1 MAVRDRNLFAWQAYV
16 ITMSFVSV
24 GLLLGM
30 FFLWRSYSDLNKRLD
45 DKSAELATAS
55 TAFATSEARVDRL
68 LSMVGVGGK
77 TENELNEDA
86 AKFASDEK
94 LGPVEKEFAQMM
106 KLFAPGVTG
115 GSERNLMKLPKYLI
129 DTVRLRNE
137 DIDKARERETQ
148 LLAETTATLQRETK
162 ARETAEAAQ
171 KAAEADLAATR
182 AQNAE
187 AIKTLNGE
195 KQLVLESF
203 DSYKRTRDTD
213 VAKLSSDNGK
223 LVAMN
228 ATLQETVNKK
238 NDELTKFTALSVD
251 FASAE
256 HKVIRTANGGT
267 MVWIDLGR
275 DDGLREGVPF
285 SVIDESTVN
294 TSNAEPKA
302 HLVITRVI
310 EDSPHLSQAR
320 VIDPKP
326 TQPIMTGD
334 RVYSPVWRPG
344 RTIGFALVGE
354 MDINGDNKDDINE
367 VRELIR
373 RSGGK
378 LDAEMDPKGNVAA
391 GLPGM
396 TPNTEFLVLGTDF
409 GVIKGNNPEDLAKQ
423 AAYEQFSAEARR
435 NGIIQISVD
444 KLLGYLKADQAQKVI
459 PLGDRIQGKDFPA
472 EYIHK
477 PPSSRGSVS
486 DIFQPRRPATAR
498 TADTP

>member
-45 DKSAELATAS
+45 DKTTELTTAS
-55 TAFATSEARVDRL
+55 TAFATEEARVGRL

-77 TENELNEDA
+77 TENELNEEA
-86 AKFASDEK
+86 AKFANDEK
-94 LGPVEKEFAQMM
+94 LAAVEKEFAQMM
-106 KLFAPGVTG
+106 RLFAPGVTG

-148 LLAETTATLQRETK
+148 LLAEKTATLQRETQ
-162 ARETAEAAQ
+162 AREAAEVAQ
-171 KAAEADLAATR
+171 KAAEADLAANR

-187 AIKTLNGE
+187 AIATLNAE
-195 KQLVLESF
+195 KKEVLDSFASNKKTFDTRIATLSGKNQQLA
-203 DSYKRTRDTD
+203 T
-213 VAKLSSDNGK
+213 A
-223 LVAMN
+223 N
-228 ATLQETVNKK
+228 ATLTETVDKK
-238 NDELTKFTALSVD
+238 MDELTKFTTLS
-251 FASAE
+251 FADPQG
-256 HKVIRTANGGT
+256 KVISTADGGT
-267 MVWIDLGR
+267 MVWVNLGR
-275 DDGLREGVPF
+275 DDGLREGVAF
-285 SVIDESTVN
+285 TVIDESTVN
-294 TSNAEPKA
+294 TSEAKGKA

-320 VIDPKP
+320 VTDYNP

-334 RVYSPVWRPG
+334 KVFSPAWRPG

-354 MDINGDNKDDINE
+354 MDINGDFKDDIAE
-367 VRELIR
+367 VRQLIL

-378 LDAEMDPKGNVAA
+378 VDAEMDSKGNVAA
-391 GLPGM
+391 NLSGM
-396 TPNTEFLVLGTDF
+396 TPNTEFLVLGTDL
-409 GVIKGNNPEDLAKQ
+409 GIIKGENREDLAKQ
-423 AAYEQFSAEARR
+423 AAYERFRAEARR
-435 NGIIQISVD
+435 NGIMQISVD
-444 KLLGYLKADQAQKVI
+444 KLLGYLKADQAQKVV

-472 EYIHK
+472 EYNHK
-477 PPSSRGSVS
+477 PLSSRGSVS